1 MGRSTRRSNT
11 SAASPTPRQSRP
23 ACSIRGKRP
32 GPSPIGPK
40 IELGRS
46 YRPSN
51 DVVVREIEG
60 EIVIVPLTSG
70 IGDIEDELLSLN
82 ETGRAIWERLDGS
95 RPLAE
100 VVAELEAE
108 YEGGEGLVQSDVV
121 GFLQEL
127 FDRRMIVEK
136 G

>member
-1 MGRSTRRSNT
+1 MTD
-11 SAASPTPRQSRP
+11 
-23 ACSIRGKRP
+23 
-32 GPSPIGPK
+32 K
-40 IELGRS
+40 IELGRT
-46 YRPSN
+46 YRPSE

-60 EIVIVPLTSG
+60 EIVIVPLASG

-95 RPLAE
+95 RSLAE
-100 VVAELEAE
+100 VVAELENE
-108 YEGGEGLVQSDVV
+108 YEDDEAGLVRSDVV

>member
-1 MGRSTRRSNT
+1 MTMT
-11 SAASPTPRQSRP
+11 D
-23 ACSIRGKRP
+23 
-32 GPSPIGPK
+32 K
-40 IELGRS
+40 IELGRT
-46 YRPSN
+46 YRPSE

-60 EIVIVPLTSG
+60 EIVIVPLASG

-95 RPLAE
+95 RSLAE

-108 YEGGEGLVQSDVV
+108 YEDGGGLVRSDVV